1 MGWTRFLRRRF
12 WDRERRLELEA
23 YLDQEIDDN
32 LARGMSRAEA
42 ERAAHRKL
50 GNVTRIREDIYEMNT
65 LTFLESAWQDLRYGA
80 RLLWRNPTFAVVA
93 ILTLALGTGANAA
106 IFQLVDAVRLRTLPV
121 KDPQQLVAVVI
132 DPTTASERTGSFQGR
147 WPMLTNAIW
156 ERIRDEQQVFSS
168 IMAWT
173 NVTFDL
179 APGGEMRMAEGL
191 LVSGSFFDTLGVKAE
206 RGRVFAPADDVKG
219 CASPSV
225 VVSHAFWQREYA
237 GDPSVL
243 DRTILLNGNRLPIV
257 GVSQEGF
264 FGIDVGRSFDVAV
277 PLCADVF
284 FRGANSPMN
293 RPIGWFLASFG
304 RLKPGMTIEQAK
316 TALRTM
322 SPPIFHDTLPAT
334 YMAND
339 AKAYLGFVL
348 TALDAGTGVST
359 LRRQY
364 GAPLWVLLGV
374 TALVLLITCANLAN
388 LMLARATARAHEVS
402 VRMAIGA
409 SRRRLVRQMLSESL
423 LLAVLGAACGL
434 LMARWLSAFL
444 VTLLTNNRGPLF
456 LQLDLDWRIFLF
468 TTAVA
473 ALACLL
479 FGLTPALRA
488 TSAPA
493 ATMLSAR
500 GATDARERF
509 TLRRMLVVAQVAL
522 SLVLLVGA
530 ILMVRSLV
538 NLLTL
543 DPGFRHDGIVVAA
556 LDIRRA
562 NVPVPQYRAV
572 FDSII
577 TRLKSIPGVDEVAE
591 VAIAPMSGSAWNDR
605 IVVDGKVQEE
615 YSNFNSVGPGY
626 FKLLG
631 SRIIAGREFTDRDTA
646 SSPRVAV
653 VNEIFVKRYLA
664 GQNPLGRV
672 FHLDEAP
679 GTKPGPRYQI
689 IGVVAPAKVRTLRE
703 PLSPIAYIAAL
714 QQEADEPG
722 LDVLLHSRIGTG
734 ITPAVAQ
741 ALKEI
746 NPSISVRFQLM
757 DDMVKSSLTGER
769 LMAMLSGFFGGL
781 AVLIAVI
788 GLYGVMSYIVMRR
801 RMEIGIR
808 MALGADRSTVIR
820 MVVRDAARLLAAG
833 LTIGTILSVV
843 GARGASAL
851 LYGLQ
856 PWDPITLLL
865 GVGGLGLIALLASW
879 WPARRAAQVAPTIAL
894 REG

>member
-1 MGWTRFLRRRF
+1 MSFLRFFRRGS
-12 WDRERRLELEA
+12 WDAERARELAA

-32 LARGMSRAEA
+32 LARGMTHDDAV
-42 ERAAHRKL
+42 RAAHRKL
-50 GNVTRIREDIYEMNT
+50 GNATRIREDIYHMNT
-65 LTFLESAWQDLRYGA
+65 IAFLESAWQDVRYGA

-121 KDPQQLVAVVI
+121 KEPQELVAVVI
-132 DPTTASERTGSFQGR
+132 DPATSSGRTGSFQGR

-156 ERIRDEQQVFSS
+156 ERIRDQQQTFSS

-173 NVTFDL
+173 NISLDL
-179 APGGEMRMAEGL
+179 SAGGEVRPAEGL
-191 LVSGSFFDTLGVKAE
+191 LVSGSFFDTLGVAAE
-206 RGRVFAPADDVKG
+206 RGRMLTPADDVRG
-219 CASPSV
+219 CGSPGAVISY
-225 VVSHAFWQREYA
+225 AFWQREYA
-237 GDPSVL
+237 GDPSLL
-243 DRTILLNGNRLPIV
+243 DRTILLDGHRLPIV
-257 GVSQEGF
+257 GVSQQGF

-277 PLCADVF
+277 PLCADVI
-284 FRGANSPMN
+284 FRGASSPMN
-293 RPIGWFLASFG
+293 RPYGWFLASFG
-304 RLKPGMTIEQAK
+304 RLKPGTTIEQAK
-316 TALRTM
+316 AVLRAM
-322 SPPIFHDTLPAT
+322 SPPIFRDTLPPT
-334 YMAND
+334 YMADD
-339 AKAYLGFVL
+339 AKSYLGFTL

-364 GAPLWVLLGV
+364 GAPLWVLFGV
-374 TALVLLITCANLAN
+374 TGLVLLITCANLAN
-388 LMLARATARAHEVS
+388 LMLARATARGHEVS

-409 SRRRLVRQMLSESL
+409 SRWRLVRQLLSESL

-434 LMARWLSAFL
+434 LIARWLSSFL

-456 LQLDLDWRIFLF
+456 LQLDLDWRIFAF
-468 TTAVA
+468 TTGIA

-493 ATMLSAR
+493 GSVLSAR

-509 TLRRMLVVAQVAL
+509 TLRRTLVIAQVAL

-530 ILMVRSLV
+530 LLMVRSLV

-543 DPGFRHDGIVVAA
+543 DPGFRHDGVVVAT

-562 NVPVPQYRAV
+562 NVPVENYRAV
-572 FDSII
+572 FDGII
-577 TRLKSIPGVDEVAE
+577 TRLKSIPGVDDVAE

-626 FKLLG
+626 FRLLG
-631 SRIIAGREFTDRDTA
+631 SRIIAGREFTESDAT

-653 VNEIFVKRYLA
+653 VNEVFVNRYLA

-689 IGVVAPAKVRTLRE
+689 VGVVAAAKVRTLRE
-703 PLSPIAYIAAL
+703 PLSPIAYVAAW
-714 QQEADEPG
+714 QQVADEPG
-722 LDVLLHSRIGTG
+722 LDLLLHSRIGTG

-769 LMAMLSGFFGGL
+769 LMATLSGFFGGL

-788 GLYGVMSYIVMRR
+788 GLYGVMSYIVARR

-808 MALGADRSTVIR
+808 MALGADRSMVVR
-820 MVVRDAARLLAAG
+820 MVVRDAARLLAVG
-833 LTIGTILSVV
+833 LTIGVILSVL
-843 GARGASAL
+843 GARGARAL
-851 LYGLQ
+851 LYGLE
-856 PWDPITLLL
+856 PWDPVTLILGITGL
-865 GVGGLGLIALLASW
+865 GVVALLASW
-879 WPARRAAQVAPTIAL
+879 WPARRAALVTPTEAL
-894 REG
+894 RQ

>member
-12 WDRERRLELEA
+12 WDRERTLELQA

-32 LARGMSRAEA
+32 LARGMSRADA

-121 KDPQQLVAVVI
+121 KNPQQLVSIMI
-132 DPTTASERTGSFQGR
+132 DAGAPGRTGAFQGR
-147 WPMLTNAIW
+147 WPALTNALW
-156 ERIRDEQQVFSS
+156 ERVRDQQQVFSS

-173 NVTFDL
+173 NMTFDL
-179 APGGEMRMAEGL
+179 AEGGEMRPAEGL
-191 LVSGSFFDTLGVKAE
+191 LVSGSFFDTLGVRAE
-206 RGRVFAPADDVKG
+206 RGRMLAPADDVKG
-219 CASPSV
+219 CGTPNAV
-225 VVSHAFWQREYA
+225 ISHAFWQREYA

-243 DRTILLNGNRLPIV
+243 QRTVLLNGHRLDIV

-264 FGIDVGRSFDVAV
+264 FGVDVGRSFDVAV
-277 PLCADVF
+277 PLCADPF
-284 FRGANSPMN
+284 FRGASSPMG
-293 RPIGWFLASFG
+293 RPNGWFLASFG
-304 RLKPGMTIEQAK
+304 RLKPGITIEDAK

-322 SPPIFHDTLPAT
+322 SPPIFRETLPPA
-334 YMAND
+334 YLAD
-339 AKAYLGFVL
+339 DRKAYLAFTL
-348 TALDAGTGVST
+348 TAVEAGTGVST

-364 GAPLWVLLGV
+364 GSPLWVLFGV
-374 TALVLLITCANLAN
+374 TVLVLVITCANLAN
-388 LMLARATARAHEVS
+388 LMLARATTRTHEVS

-409 SRRRLVRQMLSESL
+409 SRSRLVRQLLSESL
-423 LLAVLGAACGL
+423 LLAALGAACGL
-434 LMARWLSAFL
+434 LIARWLSAFL

-456 LQLDLDWRIFLF
+456 LQLDLDWRIFGF
-468 TTAVA
+468 TTAIAV
-473 ALACLL
+473 LACLL

-488 TSAPA
+488 TAAPA
-493 ATMLSAR
+493 ASMLSAR
-500 GATDARERF
+500 GATDGRERF
-509 TLRRMLVVAQVAL
+509 TLRRMLVIAQVAL

-543 DPGFRHDGIVVAA
+543 DPGFRHEGVVLASLDLRRTNTPAA
-556 LDIRRA
+556 S
-562 NVPVPQYRAV
+562 YRAQ
-572 FDSII
+572 FDSI
-577 TRLKSIPGVDEVAE
+577 TARLKAIPGVDDVAE
-591 VAIAPMSGSAWNDR
+591 VGIAPMSGSAWNER
-605 IVVDGKVQEE
+605 IVVDGKVQQE
-615 YSNFNSVGPGY
+615 YSNFNAVGPGY
-626 FKLLG
+626 FRLLG
-631 SRIIAGREFTDRDTA
+631 SRIVAGREFTDRDTP
-646 SSPRVAV
+646 SSERVAV
-653 VNEIFVKRYLA
+653 VNEIFVKQYLA
-664 GQNPLGRV
+664 GQNPLGHE
-672 FHLDEAP
+672 FHGDEAP
-679 GTKPGPRYQI
+679 GSKPGPRYRI
-689 IGVVAPAKVRTLRE
+689 VGVVAPAKIRTLRE
-703 PLSPIAYIAAL
+703 PLSPIAYLASL
-714 QQEADEPG
+714 QESADEPA
-722 LDVLLHSRIGTG
+722 LDLLLHSRIGTG

-757 DDMVKSSLTGER
+757 DNMVKSSLTTER

-820 MVVRDAARLLAAG
+820 MVVRDAARLLAVG
-833 LTIGTILSVV
+833 LSIGAVLSVL

-856 PWDPITLLL
+856 PWDPVTLLL
-865 GVGGLGLIALLASW
+865 GVGGLGIIALLASW